1 MVKSVKKQADRH
13 VVCEKRRRENLEE
26 ELLKYKEVCEKQRN
40 AIVQLEDVLRNNGI
54 DPPHFKMQQAHS

>member
-26 ELLKYKEVCEKQRN
+26 ELDKYKEICQQQKATIIQMEGLLKS
-40 AIVQLEDVLRNNGI
+40 NGI
-54 DPPHFKMQQAHS
+54 PVPHI

>member
-26 ELLKYKEVCEKQRN
+26 ELDKFKEICQQQKATIIQMEGLLKS
-40 AIVQLEDVLRNNGI
+40 NGI
-54 DPPHFKMQQAHS
+54 AIPHF